1 MLYIAFVCIFL
12 SIFLFTYNKN
22 HLSKKKK
29 KHITAKVIVSIIFS
43 IKNIVFLKNIYIII
57 MSEDTPESAK
67 LHYLKS
73 SFCGNMPPKHLAMC
87 SKTKRPR
94 SPSKMIPQ

>member
-29 KHITAKVIVSIIFS
+29 KLLIDSGFHNTLLISSHVMAILFLDISSI
-43 IKNIVFLKNIYIII
+43 
-57 MSEDTPESAK
+57 
-67 LHYLKS
+67 
-73 SFCGNMPPKHLAMC
+73 
-87 SKTKRPR
+87 
-94 SPSKMIPQ
+94 

>member
-29 KHITAKVIVSIIFS
+29 KKYLALYKVCA
-43 IKNIVFLKNIYIII
+43 N
-57 MSEDTPESAK
+57 D
-67 LHYLKS
+67 KS
-73 SFCGNMPPKHLAMC
+73 SL
-87 SKTKRPR
+87 
-94 SPSKMIPQ
+94 

>member
-29 KHITAKVIVSIIFS
+29 LSFEKKNEILLFS
-43 IKNIVFLKNIYIII
+43 HKGYQ
-57 MSEDTPESAK
+57 S
-67 LHYLKS
+67 
-73 SFCGNMPPKHLAMC
+73 
-87 SKTKRPR
+87 
-94 SPSKMIPQ
+94 

>member
-29 KHITAKVIVSIIFS
+29 DFVTSCTCPNKRICPYLTKL
-43 IKNIVFLKNIYIII
+43 NTVFQSYN
-57 MSEDTPESAK
+57 
-67 LHYLKS
+67 
-73 SFCGNMPPKHLAMC
+73 
-87 SKTKRPR
+87 
-94 SPSKMIPQ
+94 

>member
-29 KHITAKVIVSIIFS
+29 KSINSCKSAGLGAIRQIS
-43 IKNIVFLKNIYIII
+43 SAYIHTQVIYIT
-57 MSEDTPESAK
+57 SN
-67 LHYLKS
+67 LGL
-73 SFCGNMPPKHLAMC
+73 N
-87 SKTKRPR
+87 
-94 SPSKMIPQ
+94 